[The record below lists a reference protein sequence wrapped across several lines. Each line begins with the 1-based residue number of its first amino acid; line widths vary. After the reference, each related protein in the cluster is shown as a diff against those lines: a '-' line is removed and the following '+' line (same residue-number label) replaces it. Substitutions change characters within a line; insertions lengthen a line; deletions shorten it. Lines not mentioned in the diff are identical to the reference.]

1 MERDSEIVLKYME
14 EVELVGDKILVDR
27 REQIELDRRRQKLRE
42 AIR

>member
-1 MERDSEIVLKYME
+1 ME